1 MSKYAA
7 CRVFD
12 IKEELALTV
21 GGTSKLVDRIEAAGL
36 CRRRANPDD
45 RRSQIIELTPAG
57 RRLLEEAIETFEDEL
72 QTRLGSVLTGRSLDQ
87 SAGMLMQLRA
97 ANRPVTSRDEISPA
111 SAEAMPATGNR
122 RPGPPESFR
131 FGTAGPAGPGAS
143 RTVARIMSLIRWCRP
158 VRGLRHRCHCA
169 ARIGARS
176 QGWRRLKS
184 TAAIITVPNWLRSSS
199 SNTAVARVN
208 AGFPR
213 GVSPNVGP
221 AG

>member
-1 MSKYAA
+1 MADLKVLFSELVRFETDLWNAVDARLRSEHGLQLTWFEPMQVMSKYAA

-87 SAGMLMQLRA
+87 LAGMLMQLRA

-111 SAEAMPATGNR
+111 S
-122 RPGPPESFR
+122 
-131 FGTAGPAGPGAS
+131 
-143 RTVARIMSLIRWCRP
+143 
-158 VRGLRHRCHCA
+158 
-169 ARIGARS
+169 
-176 QGWRRLKS
+176 
-184 TAAIITVPNWLRSSS
+184 
-199 SNTAVARVN
+199 
-208 AGFPR
+208 
-213 GVSPNVGP
+213 
-221 AG
+221 